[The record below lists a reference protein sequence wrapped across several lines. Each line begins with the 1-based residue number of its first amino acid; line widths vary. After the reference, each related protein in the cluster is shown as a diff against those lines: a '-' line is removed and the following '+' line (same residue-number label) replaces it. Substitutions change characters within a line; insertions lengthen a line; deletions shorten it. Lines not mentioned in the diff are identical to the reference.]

1 MQASP
6 LCSVKWRAA
15 HNKWAIIL
23 PNTIPDTP
31 IIGVTSHFNVSRS
44 NPKNSPLWHIV
55 VALIEIRLH
64 LSTIACPRHT
74 CLGAAKW
81 RSYFVFPLRL
91 IWPGP
96 CSIFHGDAKD
106 YWKWGCC
113 TDALISHWV
122 YYNLCVWSEIMGDSV
137 GTIHHTLNPV
147 IACFAFSFR
156 WQASRTNCFCLFNVQ
171 RFWNF
176 NFNAKLDPHRMV
188 FTGQYNITNLCSIN
202 ASVWVLVITK
212 HRTNDVSSGEM
223 GR

>member
-31 IIGVTSHFNVSRS
+31 IIGVTSHSDVSRS

-55 VALIEIRLH
+55 VAVIEIRLH
-64 LSTIACPRHT
+64 LSTIACPLHT

-81 RSYFVFPLRL
+81 RSYFVFPLWL

-122 YYNLCVWSEIMGDSV
+122 YYNLCVWKGVCLIIDQGRFCREN
-137 GTIHHTLNPV
+137 TLYHYV
-147 IACFAFSFR
+147 H
-156 WQASRTNCFCLFNVQ
+156 
-171 RFWNF
+171 F
-176 NFNAKLDPHRMV
+176 NFHSGGIPGPK
-188 FTGQYNITNLCSIN
+188 ISIC
-202 ASVWVLVITK
+202 WRQTLLQ
-212 HRTNDVSSGEM
+212 
-223 GR
+223 